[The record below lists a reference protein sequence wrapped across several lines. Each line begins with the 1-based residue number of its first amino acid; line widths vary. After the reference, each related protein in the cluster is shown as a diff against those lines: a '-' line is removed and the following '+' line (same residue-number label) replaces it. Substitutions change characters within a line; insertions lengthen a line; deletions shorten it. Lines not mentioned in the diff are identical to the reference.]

1 MNTSVFSDPVK
12 VGPGIW
18 FTLHTNA
25 VKATTDPLKLAFD
38 AYVSAL
44 CDSFKCKKCQQ
55 HFRKFIDTHPL
66 VNYWDIRDIS
76 GRDIGFFQWTWELH
90 NEVNKFLGKYQPSL
104 QEAYD
109 FFSDS
114 EAGACFNCGASSPP
128 SHYTSDQPSPFTDFV
143 TPIDLPPRDHPFEQ
157 RSRAIP
163 PILTL
168 YRTSDTVKPE
178 PFHLIPRPS

>member
-18 FTLHTNA
+18 FTLHTKA
-25 VKATTDPLKLAFD
+25 VKAVTDPLKHAFKTN
-38 AYVSAL
+38 VSTL
-44 CDSFKCKKCQQ
+44 CDNFKCKNCQP
-55 HFRKFIDTHPL
+55 HFRNFIDTRPL
-66 VNYWDIRDIS
+66 SKYWNIRDAE

-109 FFSDS
+109 YFSNSD
-114 EAGACFNCGASSPP
+114 AGACFNCGTSSP
-128 SHYTSDQPSPFTDFV
+128 YTSNPHLDNPTPSNDFV
-143 TPIDLPPRDHPFEQ
+143 THINPPFEQ

-178 PFHLIPRPS
+178 PFRLIPRPS